1 MGVGGDGEVDGSE
14 SVRIVPSL
22 LVQCPSLSQSA
33 FTIPL
38 ATWIQRCGPGVGHT
52 LLMLGGS
59 EKSPTVFSGAL
70 YLWYSYD
77 C

>member
-14 SVRIVPSL
+14 PVRIVPSL
-22 LVQCPSLSQSA
+22 LVQCPSLSQSTY
-33 FTIPL
+33 TIP
-38 ATWIQRCGPGVGHT
+38 QPHGFKGVGQVGTHS

-70 YLWYSYD
+70 YSYD